1 MANDGEIS
9 IDTKVDTK
17 GLDKGLRSVND
28 KVKKTSKEIEKSTKP
43 VEGLKVAFNETGGA
57 AAGFTQKMNGLASS
71 GGAVA
76 VGITAAV
83 MAAKKY
89 IDTLKEADE
98 AYKVQEK
105 AERALSAAA
114 ENNPYLNPESVQ
126 RLKEYAGELQKVSNY
141 GDEGTIDIMAQ
152 LASTGR
158 TESEIMKIMGAAADY
173 AAAKHIDLK
182 TAAETLNSTYSGMSG
197 TMGRQIADIQDLTD
211 EELKNGDAID
221 LIAQKYK
228 GFAAEAV
235 DSGIQA
241 KNAFGDFMESIG
253 KIASPT
259 FEALDKKAK
268 SFWESMTS
276 MIEKVDEAIQNARET
291 WVIGGDYRWSK
302 DYMKELDKALKQ
314 VHPTKT
320 TMFLEDSAESLSD
333 DEIHHLQVYIESQKK
348 ITDNQREFLVLLGKE
363 KQHRDNRARAAE
375 EYTKYAEK
383 WKNAKKEEIQA
394 WLDSRDTMSYSIQEL
409 KAVNDAMKA
418 IEEQEKRNAA
428 EKAKEEA
435 AAAQAA
441 VDARDK
447 LRAQYDET
455 IRQKQEEINQRRING
470 EEISKEAEAQ
480 EMYNTAFSAYVKMMS
495 DPAMKGNKGTFK
507 HEVDARAQI
516 ADWGTVAGG
525 EELKKQIAEFTEELG
540 KAADEANG
548 IAKNHYQ
555 EVLDALDEEFNAII
569 ESKYIENEKKL
580 ELDEEYKQKRAE
592 IVAAMVEEERQLV
605 LSKVSETTELE
616 KSRWGEYED
625 ELRTLQE
632 TRKAIDSSE
641 VLSAEEKEAAI
652 DAVEKKHAE
661 EKKNLLKD
669 LAEENRSWWDEYR
682 EQQEELLRLKEEVD
696 ASEIASEEEKAEAI
710 EAINRRLTE
719 SKTNQYAETMTQI
732 SSYTSQ
738 IVSIVND
745 AANLMLETSRNE
757 ARAEQA
763 ELEEKYRRGEI
774 SEEEYQEAITNS
786 KKKAAKEQYKIQMA
800 QWAASIL
807 QATANIAEGVT
818 KAIAQGGIAG
828 LISGALVSAA
838 GAVQIASIIANK
850 PTPPN
855 FSTGGIV
862 GGSSYSGD
870 NIAANLNSREMIM
883 NQSQQKGL
891 WDFIN
896 GGSNGQGGGTN
907 IVINN
912 SASNIATAQPKIT
925 RDKIEILID
934 ARVNDSLKNGR
945 YDNSLSQAQ
954 QGMSGDYYG
963 I

>member
-89 IDTLKEADE
+89 IDTLKEANE
-98 AYKVQEK
+98 AYEVQEK

-182 TAAETLNSTYSGMSG
+182 TAAETLNSTYSGMAG
-197 TMGRQIADIQDLTD
+197 TMGRQIAEIEDLTD
-211 EELKNGDAID
+211 EQLKNGDAID
-221 LIAQKYK
+221 LIAKKYK

-235 DSGIQA
+235 DSGTQA

-253 KIASPT
+253 KIANPV
-259 FEALDKKAK
+259 FEALDAKAK

-276 MIEKVDEAIQNARET
+276 HMDGFNKALEKARET
-291 WVIGGDYRWSK
+291 WVIGGDYQGSK
-302 DYMKELDKALKQ
+302 DFVKGINENLKS
-314 VHPTKT
+314 VNPTKK
-320 TMFLEDSAESLSD
+320 TMYLEDNAESLSD
-333 DEIHHLQVYIESQKK
+333 ENIRHITVYLETRKK
-348 ITDNQREFLVLLGKE
+348 LNENEKELLGILQKE
-363 KQHRDNRARAAE
+363 KAHRDKVAEARNHEVELIARYKDASKQE
-375 EYTKYAEK
+375 LEARLKVLQTTSAGD
-383 WKNAKKEEIQA
+383 AKETRIVHEQLQK
-394 WLDSRDTMSYSIQEL
+394 RIQEE
-409 KAVNDAMKA
+409 KEAREKEAQ
-418 IEEQEKRNAA
+418 EE
-428 EKAKEEA
+428 AKE
-435 AAAQAA
+435 
-441 VDARDK
+441 RDK
-447 LRAQYDET
+447 LRDQYDET
-455 IRQKQEEINQRRING
+455 IRQKQEEIKQRRING
-470 EEISKEAEAQ
+470 EEISAETEAQ
-480 EMYNTAFSAYVKMMS
+480 ELYNTAFSAYVKMMS
-495 DPAMKGNKGTFK
+495 DPAFKGNSGNYK
-507 HEVDARAQI
+507 HEVDARQSIASWYNTAQS
-516 ADWGTVAGG
+516 
-525 EELKKQIAEFTEELG
+525 EEGKRKLSEQMDAFLAELQE
-540 KAADEANG
+540 AADEANG
-548 IAKNHYQ
+548 VVKDQYQ
-555 EVLDALDEEFNAII
+555 LVLDMLDDEFDKIVEN
-569 ESKYIENEKKL
+569 KYMENEQRLRL
-580 ELDEEYKQKRAE
+580 EQEYAMKRGE
-592 IVAAMVEEERQLV
+592 IVAAMLDDEKRQL
-605 LSKVSETTELE
+605 LE
-616 KSRWGEYED
+616 KTGERTQLEQSSWGKYETGLQSLL
-625 ELRTLQE
+625 ELRKE
-632 TRKAIDSSE
+632 ISASE
-641 VLSAEEKEAAI
+641 VLTEKEKTKALEDVERKHLEEKEGLL
-652 DAVEKKHAE
+652 DELSSKNQEWYEK
-661 EKKNLLKD
+661 
-669 LAEENRSWWDEYR
+669 YR
-682 EQQEELLRLKEEVD
+682 QEQQELLDLKREID
-696 ASEIASEEEKAEAI
+696 QSEIASEEEKAEAI
-710 EAINRRLTE
+710 EAINERLKE
-719 SKTNQYAETMTQI
+719 SKANQYAETMAQT

-738 IVSIVND
+738 AVDIINQ
-745 AANLMLETSRNE
+745 AANLMLETSQNE

-786 KKKAAKEQYKIQMA
+786 KKKAAKEQYKIQMV

-855 FSTGGIV
+855 FAGGGFIGGMNGATMGSDNTYIHARTGEMVANAAQQRNLWEAMNGNG
-862 GGSSYSGD
+862 GGS
-870 NIAANLNSREMIM
+870 
-883 NQSQQKGL
+883 
-891 WDFIN
+891 
-896 GGSNGQGGGTN
+896 GTN

-925 RDKIEILID
+925 RDKIEIMID

-945 YDNSLSQAQ
+945 YDQSMSEAQA
-954 QGMSGDYYG
+954 GMTGDYYG